1 MTMTSIMIRVSL
13 TMKKATLPMTTMR
26 MKTMKKTIEQKTK
39 RINLGSH
46 VMKRITMLKLVSS
59 LPSLKVF
66 KLMNKRN
73 LVNVSL
79 LIEKRRRKQRRA
91 LSNANKK
98 LKWTHQMT
106 LPRERDHLRKN
117 SSVKPANPSKPKD
130 KSSTN
135 LTSLVKTTSTTI

>member
-66 KLMNKRN
+66 KLMNKK
-73 LVNVSL
+73 SG
-79 LIEKRRRKQRRA
+79 KRVTFNRKTTKKTKKSVKQRKQEVE
-91 LSNANKK
+91 
-98 LKWTHQMT
+98 M
-106 LPRERDHLRKN
+106 N
-117 SSVKPANPSKPKD
+117 SSD
-130 KSSTN
+130 D
-135 LTSLVKTTSTTI
+135 LTTGKGQILN